1 MTSPPPRRPAA
12 APAQPGRPVTPFPD
26 AAIGARFPASL
37 ASPRR
42 ARQAV
47 RQILAAWGLDHL
59 ADDAG
64 LLASE
69 LIANAVEHGGGRPV
83 DLYLRRYA
91 TPAGQAGISCEI
103 TDTSH
108 TLPRTGPADPG
119 RERGRG
125 LAIVT
130 ALATRS
136 GVTAGPDGKT
146 AWFTLTTGP
155 AAPARQAEPELEAGA

>member
-1 MTSPPPRRPAA
+1 MTSPRPGRQAA
-12 APAQPGRPVTPFPD
+12 APAQPGQPVTPTSD

-47 RQILAAWGLDHL
+47 RQVLAAWGLDHL

-69 LIANAVEHGGGRPV
+69 LIANAVEHGDGRPV
-83 DLYLRRYA
+83 DLYLRGFT
-91 TPAGQAGISCEI
+91 TPGGQSGISCEV

-108 TLPRTGPADPG
+108 ALPRPRQAGHG

-125 LAIVT
+125 LAIVN
-130 ALATRS
+130 ALSTRS

-155 AAPARQAEPELEAGA
+155 AAPARQAEPEFEAGA